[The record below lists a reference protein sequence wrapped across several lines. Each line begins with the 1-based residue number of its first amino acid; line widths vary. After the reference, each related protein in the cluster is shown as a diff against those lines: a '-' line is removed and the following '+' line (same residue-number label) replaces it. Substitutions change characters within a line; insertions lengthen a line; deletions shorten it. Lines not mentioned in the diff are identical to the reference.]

1 MDGGGKTIK
10 SLYECVPSIM
20 ALAQIGTELYHK
32 VNEAFHKS
40 VKQEHR
46 SSIPR

>member
-32 VNEAFHKS
+32 VKEAFHKVS
-40 VKQEHR
+40 EAKT
-46 SSIPR
+46 